1 MLSLKQISSYLL
13 LLFFLLIGL
22 MVVSSGLADER
33 ILDYDSRITVHPDAS
48 LTVRETIRV
57 RSEGKEIKHGIYRDF
72 PTSYKTRAGLRRRV
86 GFDLREVLR
95 DGHPEPYH
103 LKSRSNGV
111 RIYMGDKDS
120 LLPPG
125 VHIYRLTYTTDR
137 QIGFFDNFDELY
149 WNVTGNGWEFP
160 IERVSATV
168 TLPAGASG
176 RLRTMDGYTGPFGAK
191 GKDFTASIDRSS
203 AIRYRTTRGLGSEE
217 GMTLVAAWPKGYLE
231 EPDQGREKI
240 DYILDNKGIALGV
253 GGLMVLIVYYLI
265 VWVRVGKDPSPGT
278 IIPLYQ
284 PPKDLSPA
292 ALRYIERM
300 GFDAQTLAVAI
311 IDLAVKDRIK
321 ISQTKGVFSLSLLG
335 DGRSGLSGEKKKVIN
350 SLFGSGDEIELKR
363 KNHRKI
369 QAALSGL
376 KAGLRRKYEKKYF
389 VTNRWYFII
398 GLIGSILICI
408 LSIIISGYIGA
419 LVFTLWITGW
429 SFGVVMIIKQ
439 ALDSWR
445 EYFGSSGWSRA
456 LLMGPLI
463 LSFMALVFLA
473 VEIFVIYGLLS
484 NFPSW
489 ILVII
494 FLSVLVNCFFY
505 HLLKAPTWA
514 GRRLLDGVDGFKMF
528 LSIAEKDRL
537 NLLNPPDRTPELFEC
552 YLPYALALDVE
563 QEWAEQFAG
572 ILDRAGRGETEY
584 HPSWYSGRLTR
595 ITGADGMISSLSG
608 SLTGAIS
615 SSSRSP
621 GSSSGSSGGSSGG
634 GGGGGGGGGW

>member
-13 LLFFLLIGL
+13 LLFLLLAGWSI
-22 MVVSSGLADER
+22 VSPGLADER

-95 DGHPEPYH
+95 DGHPEPSH
-103 LKSRSNGV
+103 LNSRSNGV

-125 VHIYRLTYTTDR
+125 VHTYRLTYTTDR

-253 GGLMVLIVYYLI
+253 GGMMVLIVYYLI

>member
-1 MLSLKQISSYLL
+1 MLSRGWIISP
-13 LLFFLLIGL
+13 FFGIIFLLAGWL
-22 MVVSSGLADER
+22 AVSAGLADER

-48 LTVRETIRV
+48 LTVQETIRV

-72 PTSYKTRAGLRRRV
+72 PTSYKTRAGQRRRV
-86 GFDLREVLR
+86 GFDLREALR
-95 DGHPEPYH
+95 DGQPEPYH
-103 LKSRSNGV
+103 INSRSNGV

-120 LLPPG
+120 LLPSG
-125 VHIYRLTYTTDR
+125 VHTYRLTYTTDR
-137 QIGFFDNFDELY
+137 QIGFFDDFDELY

-160 IERVSATV
+160 IDRVSATV
-168 TLPAGASG
+168 ILPPGASG
-176 RLRTMDGYTGPFGAK
+176 KLRTMDGYTGPFGAK
-191 GKDFTASIDRSS
+191 GKDFTAAVDRSG

-231 EPDQGREKI
+231 EPDEGREKI
-240 DYILDNKGIALGV
+240 NFILDNKGIALGV
-253 GGLMVLIVYYLI
+253 GGLMVLIIYYLI
-265 VWVRVGKDPSPGT
+265 VWVNVGKDPSPGT
-278 IIPLYQ
+278 IIPLFQ

-300 GFDAQTLAVAI
+300 GFDARTLAVAI
-311 IDLAVKDRIK
+311 IDLAVQARLK
-321 ISQTKGVFSLSLLG
+321 ISQIKGVFSLSLPG
-335 DGRSGLSGEKKKVIN
+335 DSRSGLRGEQKKVID
-350 SLFGSGDEIELKR
+350 SLFGSGDEIVLEQ

-376 KAGLRRKYEKKYF
+376 KADLQRKYEKKYF
-389 VTNRWYFII
+389 LTNRRYFIL
-398 GLIGSILICI
+398 GLFGSVLICI

-419 LVFTLWITGW
+419 LVFILWITGW
-429 SFGVVMIIKQ
+429 SFGVVMLIKL
-439 ALDSWR
+439 AFDAWR
-445 EYFGSSGWSRA
+445 GYFSSTGWSRA

-484 NFPSW
+484 NFPFW

-494 FLSVLVNCFFY
+494 FLSVSANCLFY
-505 HLLKAPTWA
+505 QLLKAPTRA

-537 NLLNPPDRTPELFEC
+537 NLLYPPDRTPELFER
-552 YLPYALALDVE
+552 YLPYALALGVE
-563 QEWAEQFAG
+563 QEWAGQFAG
-572 ILDRAGRGETEY
+572 ILERAGQGETEY
-584 HPSWYSGRLTR
+584 HPSWYSGSLTR

-608 SLTGAIS
+608 SLTVAIS